1 MGPHG
6 DPFEQALV
14 VSKVSFVPQNTHE
27 ISKMSAS
34 VRIVVLALVF
44 AAGCVMRVH
53 RLTLPPR
60 DGYGNGMGV
69 RGGCPE
75 PHLQTQNP
83 TGRSTGTPLADLFS

>member
-14 VSKVSFVPQNTHE
+14 VSKVPFVPQNTHE

-34 VRIVVLALVF
+34 VRIVCLALIF

-53 RLTLPPR
+53 RLTLRPR
-60 DGYGNGMGV
+60 VGYGNGGGV
-69 RGGCPE
+69 RGGSE

-83 TGRSTGTPLADLFS
+83 TGRSTGIPLADIFS

>member
-14 VSKVSFVPQNTHE
+14 VSKVPFVPQNTHE

-34 VRIVVLALVF
+34 VRIVCLALIF

-60 DGYGNGMGV
+60 DGYGNGEGV
-69 RGGCPE
+69 GGGFLFGPK
-75 PHLQTQNP
+75 TN
-83 TGRSTGTPLADLFS
+83 GDLLTLERLIAT